1 MTSGRLR
8 IGQHRAGICGIWRP
22 RTRLR
27 LPWLGKGQ
35 HRTAISR
42 KRGSY
47 LPLLLLAQDS
57 CLFVPFCL
65 LARTLTRLLS
75 QPRLLLAGLFS
86 PLLLLQFGLASLLER
101 LTRLFGSALLLLVL
115 TVRRRILLLVLARAP
130 RRFLRAPK

>member
-27 LPWLGKGQ
+27 LPWLGKG
-35 HRTAISR
+35 
-42 KRGSY
+42 
-47 LPLLLLAQDS
+47 
-57 CLFVPFCL
+57 CL

-101 LTRLFGSALLLLVL
+101 LTRLFGSALL
-115 TVRRRILLLVLARAP
+115 
-130 RRFLRAPK
+130 F